1 MIKVYTMMYLL
12 QNKESPFVLYLDNQY
27 ALYVYLII
35 KSRNVTEGQTVEL
48 KEAIWGL
55 NETIHIHY
63 MQFYYTFVPPGSAT
77 QSSITFYFFLFHA
90 FNCIHNW
97 QHVCNKSKHTNWRAP
112 KNERLSNRM
121 QRHDQTLNIL
131 ESPRKK
137 RPIIINKNPG
147 R

>member
-1 MIKVYTMMYLL
+1 MMYLL

-35 KSRNVTEGQTVEL
+35 KSRRVDCRVKGSNM
-48 KEAIWGL
+48 GL

-77 QSSITFYFFLFHA
+77 QSSITFHFFLFHA

-97 QHVCNKSKHTNWRAP
+97 QHVSNKSKHTNWRAP

-131 ESPRKK
+131 ESPRK
-137 RPIIINKNPG
+137 NKAHHNKQEP
-147 R
+147 RQVKI